1 MPALRPEPA
10 SAHGCRRKES
20 HDRRKN
26 PECEEL
32 SSLVSCNL
40 GGSAR
45 RQPRGCS
52 GSDATCPVG
61 WIYTHAKKCPAW
73 TGPRHR
79 LKKDLRHEPV
89 TSGAESVCQ
98 MSQPHARVFQRWRF
112 DRILLGLDHDPTGV
126 SNLSQ
131 QAREA
136 VEVDEAVTRHRKNPV
151 QQRGRETG
159 VALTYALEDFR
170 PHILAMDQIDAI
182 GVAPRKRQHVGS

>member
-61 WIYTHAKKCPAW
+61 LIYTHAKKCPAW
-73 TGPRHR
+73 TGRRHR
-79 LKKDLRHEPV
+79 LKERF
-89 TSGAESVCQ
+89 T
-98 MSQPHARVFQRWRF
+98 ARTRNQRSRK
-112 DRILLGLDHDPTGV
+112 R
-126 SNLSQ
+126 LSDV
-131 QAREA
+131 ATPCA
-136 VEVDEAVTRHRKNPV
+136 SIPA
-151 QQRGRETG
+151 
-159 VALTYALEDFR
+159 VAL
-170 PHILAMDQIDAI
+170 
-182 GVAPRKRQHVGS
+182 